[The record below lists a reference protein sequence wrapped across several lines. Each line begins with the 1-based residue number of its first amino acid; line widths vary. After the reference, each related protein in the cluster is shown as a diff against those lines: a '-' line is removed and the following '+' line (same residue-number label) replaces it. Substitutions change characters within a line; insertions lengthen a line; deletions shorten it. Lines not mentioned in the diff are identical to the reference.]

1 MKERMEAA
9 RAAFQAKLD
18 ELLKDGAECVVHN
31 GGERVTSFILAS
43 FEVLKALPFIS
54 RITGKLLRFT
64 YWCWFQEVH
73 FEAGMQR
80 SHLAHI
86 KQVAWLNVRN
96 LSLETDDHAL
106 LISALDPP
114 EVDERG
120 NAVWQ
125 EWKEFQTANPWLEQV
140 KTNLRTEYQEIVKRV
155 AN

>member
-1 MKERMEAA
+1 
-9 RAAFQAKLD
+9 
-18 ELLKDGAECVVHN
+18 
-31 GGERVTSFILAS
+31 
-43 FEVLKALPFIS
+43 
-54 RITGKLLRFT
+54 
-64 YWCWFQEVH
+64 VH
-73 FEAGMQR
+73 FEAGVQR

-86 KQVAWLNVRN
+86 KQVAWLNERN

-125 EWKEFQTANPWLEQV
+125 EWKEFQSANLWLEQV
-140 KTNLRTEYQEIVKRV
+140 KANLRTEYKDIVARV